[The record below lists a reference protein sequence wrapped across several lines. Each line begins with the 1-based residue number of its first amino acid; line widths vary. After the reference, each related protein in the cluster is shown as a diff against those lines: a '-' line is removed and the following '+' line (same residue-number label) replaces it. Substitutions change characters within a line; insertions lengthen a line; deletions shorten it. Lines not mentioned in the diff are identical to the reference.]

1 MPRMFFGSLDRSGR
15 HGALQGVVE
24 DHIQVVAL
32 AREHGI
38 RDQQADAQIGIAAA
52 QHGAFAN
59 HLLAVEA
66 RRAAAMA
73 AALLLIARQL
83 RSHSQDAALAAQAS
97 LAGLA
102 PMAIALPEISAALRA
117 AALMPISDDGAA
129 RIAAGV
135 VAETFWNALRAAW
148 PAAPGA

>member
-1 MPRMFFGSLDRSGR
+1 MEAEDAFSMDMMGPSAEDRANGAALLSAALVR
-15 HGALQGVVE
+15 EAGAL
-24 DHIQVVAL
+24 
-32 AREHGI
+32 
-38 RDQQADAQIGIAAA
+38 ADAAAGLRA
-52 QHGAFAN
+52 T
-59 HLLAVEA
+59 LDLADQDLPRDEA

-73 AALLLIARQL
+73 AALLVIARQL
-83 RSHSQDAALAAQAS
+83 RCHVGDAARAAQAS
-97 LAGLA
+97 ATALA

-148 PAAPGA
+148 PAASGA

>member
-1 MPRMFFGSLDRSGR
+1 MEAEDAFSMDMMGPSAEDRAN
-15 HGALQGVVE
+15 GA
-24 DHIQVVAL
+24 AL
-32 AREHGI
+32 LSAALVRE
-38 RDQQADAQIGIAAA
+38 ADTLAQAAA
-52 QHGAFAN
+52 GLRATRD
-59 HLLAVEA
+59 LADDDVSRDEA

-83 RSHSQDAALAAQAS
+83 RCHIGDAARAAQAS
-97 LAGLA
+97 ATALA

>member
-1 MPRMFFGSLDRSGR
+1 MEAEDAFSMDMMGPSAEDRAN
-15 HGALQGVVE
+15 GAALLSAALVRE
-24 DHIQVVAL
+24 ADAL
-32 AREHGI
+32 A
-38 RDQQADAQIGIAAA
+38 QAAA
-52 QHGAFAN
+52 G
-59 HLLAVEA
+59 LRTTLDLADHDLPRDEA

-73 AALLLIARQL
+73 AALLLIARQV
-83 RSHSQDAALAAQAS
+83 RAHAADAARAAQAS
-97 LAGLA
+97 ATALA
-102 PMAIALPEISAALRA
+102 PMAIALPEISAHLRA

>member
-1 MPRMFFGSLDRSGR
+1 MEAEDAFTMDMLGPSAEDRANGAALLSAALVR
-15 HGALQGVVE
+15 EAGALAQAAAGLRATL
-24 DHIQVVAL
+24 DL
-32 AREHGI
+32 A
-38 RDQQADAQIGIAAA
+38 DSDAQRD
-52 QHGAFAN
+52 
-59 HLLAVEA
+59 EA

-83 RSHSQDAALAAQAS
+83 RCHAQDAALAAQVSVA
-97 LAGLA
+97 ALA
-102 PMAIALPEISAALRA
+102 PMAIVLPEVSAALRA

>member
-1 MPRMFFGSLDRSGR
+1 MEAEDAFSMGLMGPSAEDRANGAALLSAALVR
-15 HGALQGVVE
+15 EAGALAQAAAGLRATL
-24 DHIQVVAL
+24 DL
-32 AREHGI
+32 A
-38 RDQQADAQIGIAAA
+38 DSDAQRD
-52 QHGAFAN
+52 
-59 HLLAVEA
+59 EA
-66 RRAAAMA
+66 RRASAMA

-83 RSHSQDAALAAQAS
+83 RCHAQDAALAAQVSVA
-97 LAGLA
+97 ALA
-102 PMAIALPEISAALRA
+102 PITIALPEISAALRA

>member
-1 MPRMFFGSLDRSGR
+1 MEAEDAFSMDMMGPSAEDRAN
-15 HGALQGVVE
+15 GAALLSAALVRE
-24 DHIQVVAL
+24 ADAL
-32 AREHGI
+32 A
-38 RDQQADAQIGIAAA
+38 QAAA
-52 QHGAFAN
+52 GLRAT
-59 HLLAVEA
+59 LDLADQDLPRDEA

-73 AALLLIARQL
+73 AALLVIARQL
-83 RSHSQDAALAAQAS
+83 RCQVGDATRAAQAS
-97 LAGLA
+97 ATVLA

>member
-1 MPRMFFGSLDRSGR
+1 MEAEDAFSMDMMGPSAEDRAN
-15 HGALQGVVE
+15 GAALLSAALVRE
-24 DHIQVVAL
+24 ADAL
-32 AREHGI
+32 A
-38 RDQQADAQIGIAAA
+38 QAAA
-52 QHGAFAN
+52 GLRAT
-59 HLLAVEA
+59 LDLADDDIPRDEA

-83 RSHSQDAALAAQAS
+83 RCHIGDAARAAQAS
-97 LAGLA
+97 ATALA

-135 VAETFWNALRAAW
+135 VAEAFWNALRAAW

>member
-1 MPRMFFGSLDRSGR
+1 MEAEDAFSMDMMGPSAEDRAN
-15 HGALQGVVE
+15 GAALLSAALVRE
-24 DHIQVVAL
+24 ADAL
-32 AREHGI
+32 A
-38 RDQQADAQIGIAAA
+38 QAAA
-52 QHGAFAN
+52 GLRAT
-59 HLLAVEA
+59 LDLADDDIPREEA

-73 AALLLIARQL
+73 AALLLIARQV
-83 RSHSQDAALAAQAS
+83 RAHAADAARAAQAS
-97 LAGLA
+97 ATALA

>member
-1 MPRMFFGSLDRSGR
+1 MEAEDAFSMGLMGPSAEDRAN
-15 HGALQGVVE
+15 GAALLSAALVRE
-24 DHIQVVAL
+24 ADAL
-32 AREHGI
+32 A
-38 RDQQADAQIGIAAA
+38 QAAA
-52 QHGAFAN
+52 GLRAT
-59 HLLAVEA
+59 LDLADHDLPREEA

-73 AALLLIARQL
+73 AALLVIARQL
-83 RSHSQDAALAAQAS
+83 RAHAADATRAAEASIAALS
-97 LAGLA
+97 G
-102 PMAIALPEISAALRA
+102 MAVALPEISAALRA

>member
-1 MPRMFFGSLDRSGR
+1 MEAEDAFSLDMMGPSAEDRANGAALLAAALVR
-15 HGALQGVVE
+15 EAGAL
-24 DHIQVVAL
+24 
-32 AREHGI
+32 
-38 RDQQADAQIGIAAA
+38 AAA
-52 QHGAFAN
+52 ATQLHAA
-59 HLLAVEA
+59 LDLADSDLPREEA
-66 RRAAAMA
+66 RRASAMA

-83 RSHSQDAALAAQAS
+83 RAQAADAVRAAEASSAAL
-97 LAGLA
+97 LG
-102 PMAIALPEISAALRA
+102 MALPLPEIAAHLRA

>member
-1 MPRMFFGSLDRSGR
+1 MEAEDAFSMDLMGPSAEDRANGAALLSAALVR
-15 HGALQGVVE
+15 EAGALAQAAAGLRATL
-24 DHIQVVAL
+24 DL
-32 AREHGI
+32 A
-38 RDQQADAQIGIAAA
+38 DSDAQRD
-52 QHGAFAN
+52 
-59 HLLAVEA
+59 EA

-83 RSHSQDAALAAQAS
+83 RCHAQDAALAAQVSVA
-97 LAGLA
+97 ALA
-102 PMAIALPEISAALRA
+102 PITIALPEIAAALRA

>member
-1 MPRMFFGSLDRSGR
+1 MEAEDAFTMDMLGPSAEDRANGAALLSAALVR
-15 HGALQGVVE
+15 EAGALAQAAAGLRATL
-24 DHIQVVAL
+24 DL
-32 AREHGI
+32 A
-38 RDQQADAQIGIAAA
+38 DSDAQRD
-52 QHGAFAN
+52 
-59 HLLAVEA
+59 EA

-83 RSHSQDAALAAQAS
+83 RCHAQDAALAAQVSVAA
-97 LAGLA
+97 LAL
-102 PMAIALPEISAALRA
+102 MAIALPEISAALRA

>member
-1 MPRMFFGSLDRSGR
+1 MEAEDDFCMGLMGPSPEDRANGAALLSAALVR
-15 HGALQGVVE
+15 EAGALAQAAAGLRATL
-24 DHIQVVAL
+24 DL
-32 AREHGI
+32 A
-38 RDQQADAQIGIAAA
+38 DSDAQRD
-52 QHGAFAN
+52 
-59 HLLAVEA
+59 EA

-83 RSHSQDAALAAQAS
+83 RCHAQDAALAAQVS
-97 LAGLA
+97 VAGLA

>member
-1 MPRMFFGSLDRSGR
+1 MEAEDAFTMDMLGPSAEDRANGAALLSAALVR
-15 HGALQGVVE
+15 EAGALAQAAAGLRATL
-24 DHIQVVAL
+24 DL
-32 AREHGI
+32 A
-38 RDQQADAQIGIAAA
+38 DSDAQRD
-52 QHGAFAN
+52 
-59 HLLAVEA
+59 EA

-83 RSHSQDAALAAQAS
+83 RCHAQDAALAAQVSVA
-97 LAGLA
+97 ALA
-102 PMAIALPEISAALRA
+102 PMAIVLPEISAALRA

>member
-1 MPRMFFGSLDRSGR
+1 MEAEDAFTMDMLGPSAEDRANGAALLSAALVR
-15 HGALQGVVE
+15 EAGALAQAAAGLRATL
-24 DHIQVVAL
+24 DL
-32 AREHGI
+32 ANS
-38 RDQQADAQIGIAAA
+38 DAQRD
-52 QHGAFAN
+52 
-59 HLLAVEA
+59 EA

-83 RSHSQDAALAAQAS
+83 RCHAQDAALAAQAS
-97 LAGLA
+97 VAGPAL
-102 PMAIALPEISAALRA
+102 MAIALPEISAALRA

>member
-1 MPRMFFGSLDRSGR
+1 MEAEDAFTMEMLGPSAEDRANGAALLSAALVR
-15 HGALQGVVE
+15 EAGAL
-24 DHIQVVAL
+24 
-32 AREHGI
+32 
-38 RDQQADAQIGIAAA
+38 AQAAA
-52 QHGAFAN
+52 GLRAT
-59 HLLAVEA
+59 LDLADSDTQRDEA

-73 AALLLIARQL
+73 AALLLIARAL
-83 RSHSQDAALAAQAS
+83 RCHAQDAALAAQVSVA
-97 LAGLA
+97 ALA
-102 PMAIALPEISAALRA
+102 PITIALPEIAAALRA

>member
-1 MPRMFFGSLDRSGR
+1 MKRAYLRRLGLWITFAALWSL
-15 HGALQGVVE
+15 
-24 DHIQVVAL
+24 
-32 AREHGI
+32 
-38 RDQQADAQIGIAAA
+38 
-52 QHGAFAN
+52 AFAAVLWLGRSVI
-59 HLLAVEA
+59 LLDQAEREA

-73 AALLLIARQL
+73 AALLLIAREL
-83 RSHSQDAALAAQAS
+83 RRHAQDAALAAQAS
-97 LAGLA
+97 IAGLT
-102 PMAIALPEISAALRA
+102 PMTITLPEISAALRA

>member
-1 MPRMFFGSLDRSGR
+1 MEAEDAFTMDMMGPSAEDRANGAALLSAALVR
-15 HGALQGVVE
+15 EAGALAQAAAGLRATL
-24 DHIQVVAL
+24 DL
-32 AREHGI
+32 A
-38 RDQQADAQIGIAAA
+38 DSDAQRD
-52 QHGAFAN
+52 
-59 HLLAVEA
+59 EA

-83 RSHSQDAALAAQAS
+83 RCHAQDAALAAQAS
-97 LAGLA
+97 IAGPA
-102 PMAIALPEISAALRA
+102 PITIALPEIAAALRA

>member
-1 MPRMFFGSLDRSGR
+1 MEAEDAFSMDMMGPSAEDRANGAALLSAALVR
-15 HGALQGVVE
+15 EAGALAQAAAGLRATL
-24 DHIQVVAL
+24 DL
-32 AREHGI
+32 ANS
-38 RDQQADAQIGIAAA
+38 DAQRD
-52 QHGAFAN
+52 
-59 HLLAVEA
+59 EA
-66 RRAAAMA
+66 RRAAVMA

-83 RSHSQDAALAAQAS
+83 RCHAQDAALAAQAS
-97 LAGLA
+97 VAALA
-102 PMAIALPEISAALRA
+102 PIAIALPEISAALRA

>member
-1 MPRMFFGSLDRSGR
+1 MEAEDAFSMDMMGPSTEDRAN
-15 HGALQGVVE
+15 GAALLSAALVRE
-24 DHIQVVAL
+24 ADAL
-32 AREHGI
+32 A
-38 RDQQADAQIGIAAA
+38 QAAA
-52 QHGAFAN
+52 GLRAT
-59 HLLAVEA
+59 LDLADDDIPREEA

-73 AALLLIARQL
+73 AALLLIARQV
-83 RSHSQDAALAAQAS
+83 RAHAADAARAAQAS
-97 LAGLA
+97 ATALA

>member
-1 MPRMFFGSLDRSGR
+1 MEVEDAFTMDMMGPSAEDRANGAALLSAALVR
-15 HGALQGVVE
+15 EAGAL
-24 DHIQVVAL
+24 
-32 AREHGI
+32 
-38 RDQQADAQIGIAAA
+38 AQAAA
-52 QHGAFAN
+52 GLRAT
-59 HLLAVEA
+59 LDLADDDLPRDEA

-83 RSHSQDAALAAQAS
+83 RCHAEDAALAAQVS
-97 LAGLA
+97 VTGLA
-102 PMAIALPEISAALRA
+102 PITIALPEIAAALRA

>member
-1 MPRMFFGSLDRSGR
+1 MEAEDAFSMGLMGPSAEDRANGAALLSAALVR
-15 HGALQGVVE
+15 EAGALAQAAAGLRATL
-24 DHIQVVAL
+24 DL
-32 AREHGI
+32 A
-38 RDQQADAQIGIAAA
+38 DSDAQRD
-52 QHGAFAN
+52 
-59 HLLAVEA
+59 EA
-66 RRAAAMA
+66 RRASAMA

-83 RSHSQDAALAAQAS
+83 RCHAQDAALAAQVSVA
-97 LAGLA
+97 ALA
-102 PMAIALPEISAALRA
+102 PMAIALPEIAAVLRA

>member
-1 MPRMFFGSLDRSGR
+1 MEAEDAFTMDMMGPSAEDRANGAALLSAALVR
-15 HGALQGVVE
+15 EAGAL
-24 DHIQVVAL
+24 
-32 AREHGI
+32 
-38 RDQQADAQIGIAAA
+38 AQAAA
-52 QHGAFAN
+52 GLRAP
-59 HLLAVEA
+59 LDLADDDLPRDEA

-83 RSHSQDAALAAQAS
+83 RCHAEDAALAAQVS
-97 LAGLA
+97 VTGLA
-102 PMAIALPEISAALRA
+102 PITIALPEIAAALRA

>member
-1 MPRMFFGSLDRSGR
+1 MEAEDAFTMEMLGPSAEDRANGAALLSAALVR
-15 HGALQGVVE
+15 EAGAL
-24 DHIQVVAL
+24 
-32 AREHGI
+32 
-38 RDQQADAQIGIAAA
+38 AQAAA
-52 QHGAFAN
+52 GLRAT
-59 HLLAVEA
+59 LDLADSDTQRDEA

-83 RSHSQDAALAAQAS
+83 RCHAQDAALAAQVS
-97 LAGLA
+97 IAGPA
-102 PMAIALPEISAALRA
+102 PMAIVLPEISAALRA

-135 VAETFWNALRAAW
+135 VTETFWNALRAAW

>member
-1 MPRMFFGSLDRSGR
+1 MEAEDAFTMDMLGPSAEDRANGAALLSAALVR
-15 HGALQGVVE
+15 EAGALAQAAAGLRTTL
-24 DHIQVVAL
+24 DL
-32 AREHGI
+32 ANS
-38 RDQQADAQIGIAAA
+38 DAQRD
-52 QHGAFAN
+52 
-59 HLLAVEA
+59 EA

-83 RSHSQDAALAAQAS
+83 RCHAQDAALAAQAS
-97 LAGLA
+97 IAGPAL
-102 PMAIALPEISAALRA
+102 MAIALPEISAALRA

>member
-1 MPRMFFGSLDRSGR
+1 MEAEDAFTMDMLGPSAEDRANGAALLSAALVR
-15 HGALQGVVE
+15 EAGALAQAAAGLRATL
-24 DHIQVVAL
+24 DL
-32 AREHGI
+32 A
-38 RDQQADAQIGIAAA
+38 DSDAQRD
-52 QHGAFAN
+52 
-59 HLLAVEA
+59 EA
-66 RRAAAMA
+66 RRAAVMA

-83 RSHSQDAALAAQAS
+83 RCHAQDAALAAQAS
-97 LAGLA
+97 VAALA
-102 PMAIALPEISAALRA
+102 PIAIALPEISAALRA